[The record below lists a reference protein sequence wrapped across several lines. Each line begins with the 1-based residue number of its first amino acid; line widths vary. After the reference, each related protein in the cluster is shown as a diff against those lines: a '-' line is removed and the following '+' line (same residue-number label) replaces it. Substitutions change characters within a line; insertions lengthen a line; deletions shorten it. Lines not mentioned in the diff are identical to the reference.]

1 MSTSSERILRILH
14 LSDTHLYG
22 DGTLHFGVVDT
33 RAALA
38 RTLERAGELAAVD
51 VVVAS
56 GDLSDDGTPESYRLL
71 QWMLEPW
78 AAERG
83 AVVVY
88 AIGNHDLRAGFEE
101 VLGGR
106 TRTLEIKGFR
116 IATVD
121 STVPGAGYGNLDEAQ
136 LDALRVALETP
147 SRNGTIVVL
156 HHPPVPAQTTLLQAL
171 ELQNP
176 EALLDVCATGDV
188 RLILAGHFH
197 HSLATEAE
205 GIPLVVA
212 PAVANTADP
221 LAAPGTERAA
231 IGAGF
236 AYIEL
241 VGDDSPRAMF
251 VAAPGP
257 DDGTVIYDLDRAAID
272 RIAAAAGP
280 RR

>member
-71 QWMLEPW
+71 QWMIEPW

>member
-1 MSTSSERILRILH
+1 MSTPSERILRILH

-22 DGTLHFGVVDT
+22 DGTLHYGLVDT

-38 RTLERAGELAAVD
+38 RTLVRAGELDAVD

-56 GDLSDDGTPESYRLL
+56 GDLSDDGSPESYRILSG
-71 QWMLEPW
+71 MLEPW

-88 AIGNHDLRAGFEE
+88 AMGNHDLLAGFEE
-101 VLGGR
+101 VLGQR
-106 TRTLEIKGFR
+106 TRTLDIKGFR

-121 STVPGAGYGNLDEAQ
+121 SAVPGAGYGNLDEAQ

-147 SRNGTIVVL
+147 SRNGTIVVV

-176 EALLDVCATGDV
+176 AALLDVCATGDV
-188 RLILAGHFH
+188 RLILAGHYH

-212 PAVANTADP
+212 PAVANTADV
-221 LAAPGTERAA
+221 LAGPDTERAA
-231 IGAGF
+231 VGSGF

-241 VGDDSPRAMF
+241 VGDEAPRAMF
-251 VAAPGP
+251 IAAPGP
-257 DDGTVIYDLDRAAID
+257 DDGSPVYELDRAAIE
-272 RIAAAAGP
+272 RIAASYGP

>member
-1 MSTSSERILRILH
+1 VSTSPERILRILH

-22 DGTLHFGVVDT
+22 DGTLHYGIVDT
-33 RAALA
+33 RAALE
-38 RTLERAGELAAVD
+38 RTLERAGELESVD

-56 GDLSDDGTPESYRLL
+56 GDLSDDGSAESYRILAG
-71 QWMLEPW
+71 MLEPW

-88 AIGNHDLRAGFEE
+88 AMGNHDLRAGFEE
-101 VLGGR
+101 VLGER
-106 TRTLEIKGFR
+106 TRTIDVKGFR

-136 LDALRVALETP
+136 LDALRVALESP

-176 EALLDVCATGDV
+176 AELLDVCATGDV
-188 RLILAGHFH
+188 RLILAGHYH
-197 HSLATEAE
+197 HSLSTEAE

-212 PAVANTADP
+212 PAVANTADV
-221 LAAPGTERAA
+221 LAAAGTERAST
-231 IGAGF
+231 GSGF

-241 VGDDSPRAMF
+241 VGDEAPREMF
-251 VAAPGP
+251 VAVPAP

>member
-71 QWMLEPW
+71 QWMIEPW

-280 RR
+280 QR

>member
-156 HHPPVPAQTTLLQAL
+156 HHPPVPAQTTLLHEL

-176 EALLDVCATGDV
+176 EELLDVCATGDV
-188 RLILAGHFH
+188 RLILAGHYH